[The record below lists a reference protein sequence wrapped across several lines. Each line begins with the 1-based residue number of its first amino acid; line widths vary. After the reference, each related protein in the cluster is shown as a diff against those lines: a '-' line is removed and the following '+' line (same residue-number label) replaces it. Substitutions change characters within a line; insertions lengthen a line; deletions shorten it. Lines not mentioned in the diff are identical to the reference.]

1 LLLRKTAWR
10 RNRLL
15 LEKSNCMKIN
25 IAAETKQY
33 EDDAVAVEE
42 KHLQAE
48 RVDAD
53 KRCLKQ
59 Q

>member
-1 LLLRKTAWR
+1 LLLRKAAWR

-15 LEKSNCMKIN
+15 LEKSNCMKKN
-25 IAAETKQY
+25 IAAETKRY
-33 EDDAVAVEE
+33 EDDAVAVEG
-42 KHLQAE
+42 KNLQAE

-53 KRCLKQ
+53 KRWSKQ